1 MFKTV
6 RIVAFWLRMAG
17 LKADA
22 VAASKLVVV
31 KKNFMFLESASEVNR
46 NVRRQKAWQR
56 VGKGDFALYFLYSTS
71 Y

>member
-31 KKNFMFLESASEVNR
+31 KKNFMFLESA
-46 NVRRQKAWQR
+46 
-56 VGKGDFALYFLYSTS
+56 
-71 Y
+71 